1 MAIQNHFIQMSNM
14 YTEIKELFIE
24 NNENLDFISL
34 DKSVIAYNKIFSS
47 LQKPIKLILFYG
59 KPGSG
64 KTVILNK
71 IQQDIRD
78 RTKVLFLPQT
88 FFDEKEFIVH
98 IFKEIFK
105 FAAPSEV
112 INYEAFMRY
121 FRDNFLSDRNN
132 SKYIPIVILL
142 DEAQLYPDILMEKI
156 RLMADSGYFKFLFT
170 VHKTNK
176 EDIIAK
182 DYFKTR
188 IWESIELEYP
198 NEQEVNIYI
207 NKKLK
212 KLGEIKTKNIFNEE
226 NLDFIYF
233 LTEGNLRSIN
243 KLLYKSFEILE
254 YYDKNKPSE
263 FLNKDLMQ
271 RVLEMSAITLGFLDD
286 WTRN

>member
-286 WTRN
+286 

>member
-1 MAIQNHFIQMSNM
+1 MVIQNQYIQMNNIYS
-14 YTEIKELFIE
+14 EIKELFIE
-24 NNENLDFISL
+24 NNETLDFISL
-34 DKSVIAYNKIFSS
+34 DKSIIAYNKIFSS

-71 IQQDIRD
+71 IQKDIGGRS
-78 RTKVLFLPQT
+78 KVLFLPQT

-98 IFKEIFK
+98 IFREIFK
-105 FAAPSEV
+105 FKPPSDI
-112 INYEAFMRY
+112 INYESFMRY
-121 FRDNFLSDRNN
+121 FRDNFLSDLNN
-132 SKYIPIVILL
+132 SKYVPIVILL

-170 VHKTNK
+170 VHKTNR

-198 NEQEVNIYI
+198 NEKEINIYI
-207 NKKLK
+207 TKKLK
-212 KLGEIKTKNIFNEE
+212 NLGELKATNLFNDE
-226 NLDFIYF
+226 NFEFVYFI
-233 LTEGNLRSIN
+233 TEGNLRSIN
-243 KLLYKSFEILE
+243 KLLYKTFEILE

-263 FLNKDLMQ
+263 FLNKNLMQ
-271 RVLEMSAITLGFLDD
+271 RVLEMSALTLGFLND
-286 WTRN
+286 

>member
-1 MAIQNHFIQMSNM
+1 MAIQNHFIQMNNM
-14 YTEIKELFIE
+14 YSEIKELFIE

-105 FAAPSEV
+105 FKAPNEV
-112 INYEAFMRY
+112 TNYEAFMRY

-132 SKYIPIVILL
+132 SKYIPIVVLL

-212 KLGEIKTKNIFNEE
+212 KLGEIKTNNIFNEE
-226 NLDFIYF
+226 NFDFIYF

-286 WTRN
+286 